1 MHIII
6 IINADCNVL
15 CVQQKVVMLTV
26 ACFVFT
32 GKGGSGNDED
42 AYHSQLCLQG
52 KSGIETMVLF
62 VFRRKAGGG
71 SD

>member
-1 MHIII
+1 MHI

-42 AYHSQLCLQG
+42 AECGMLCVQR
-52 KSGIETMVLF
+52 KSG
-62 VFRRKAGGG
+62 RR
-71 SD
+71 